1 MEMKWIAICV
11 IGFVTA
17 MFAPMMVEKYAVGQC
32 KISFAQSDKSAE
44 DIVKICGK

>member
-17 MFAPMMVEKYAVGQC
+17 MFTPVVVDKYNQGQC
-32 KISFAQSDKSAE
+32 KMSFATSDKTADE
-44 DIVKICGK
+44 IIKICK